1 MKTKYLLAL
10 TALAMS
16 CLSVMNVSAQNKFD
30 GFRGPNRDGLYPAE
44 TGLMKQWPTGGPQM
58 LWEDLT
64 IGKGYSCPVIVGD
77 RLYITGMT
85 EDEKQETFMAFTL
98 DGKKLYTTVYG
109 KPFTQSYPE
118 TRTTPTINNGR
129 AYVISGMGE
138 IACINCAD
146 GKILW
151 RIDGRTTYDSK
162 TGNWGTA
169 ECPLVFDNKVIYSP
183 GGSQTTIVAL
193 DKDTGKEIWKSRS
206 LNDNRNYVQPTL
218 ISYKGKKQIVGG
230 TCNYYYGVNPDNGE
244 IQWTFKDWYPQSSWE
259 NIAPNGPVFDE
270 ASGVLVFAQ
279 GYGINTTALKL
290 SDDMKNV
297 SVAWKNK
304 DLSTHHGGYVL
315 LNGVIYGSNW
325 VNNNSGNWVAVNV
338 KDGKTIFNTAWSGG
352 KGKGSTISADGMLY
366 IYDERRGFVG
376 LQQPGNEFKVVS
388 EFRITKGEGP
398 YWAHLVINNGVL
410 YVRHG
415 SALQAYKIK

>member
-1 MKTKYLLAL
+1 MTKNFL
-10 TALAMS
+10 TLIALAMS
-16 CLSVMNVSAQNKFD
+16 CLSVMSVSAQNKFD

-44 TGLMKQWPTGGPQM
+44 TGLMKQWPAEGPQM

-64 IGKGYSCPVIVGD
+64 IGKGYSSPVIVGD

-109 KPFTQSYPE
+109 KPFNQSYPE
-118 TRTTPTINNGR
+118 TRTTPTINSGK

-146 GKILW
+146 GKMLW
-151 RIDGRTTYDSK
+151 RVDGRTTYGSK

-169 ECPLVFDNKVIYSP
+169 ECPLVFGNKVIYSP

-218 ISYKGKKQIVGG
+218 ISYKGKRQIVGG
-230 TCNYYYGVNPDNGE
+230 TCNYYYGVNPENGE

-279 GYGINTTALKL
+279 GYGINATALKL

-297 SVAWKNK
+297 SVAWKNN

-315 LNGVIYGSNW
+315 LNGIIYGSNW
-325 VNNNSGNWVAVNV
+325 INNNSGNWVAVNI
-338 KDGKTIFNTAWSGG
+338 KDGKTIFNTAWKGG

-366 IYDERRGFVG
+366 FYDERRGFVG
-376 LQQPGNEFKVVS
+376 LAKPGNELNIVS

-415 SALQAYKIK
+415 SVLQAYKIK

>member
-1 MKTKYLLAL
+1 MRTKLLSM
-10 TALAMS
+10 TFFAM
-16 CLSVMNVSAQNKFD
+16 VAIGASAQNNFD

-44 TGLMKQWPTGGPQM
+44 KGLMKQWPAEGPQM
-58 LWEDLT
+58 LWENLE
-64 IGKGYSCPVIVGD
+64 IGKGYSSPVIVGD

-85 EDEKQETFMAFTL
+85 EDEKQETFMAFSL
-98 DGKKLYTTVYG
+98 DGKKLYTTAYG
-109 KPFTQSYPE
+109 KPWHSNYPE
-118 TRTTPTINNGR
+118 TRTTPTINNGK

-138 IACINCAD
+138 VVCINCAD

-151 RIDGRTTYDSK
+151 RVDGGTTYATK

-169 ECPLVFDNKVIYSP
+169 ECPLVFDNKIIYSP

-218 ISYKGKKQIVGG
+218 INYKGKKQVVGG

-279 GYGINTTALKL
+279 GYGINATALKL
-290 SDDMKNV
+290 SDDMKSV
-297 SVAWKNK
+297 SLAWKN
-304 DLSTHHGGYVL
+304 DALSTHHGGYVL

-325 VNNNSGNWVAVNV
+325 INNNSGNWVAISV
-338 KDGKTIFNTAWSGG
+338 KDGKTIFNTAWKGG

-366 IYDERRGFVG
+366 FYDERRGFVG
-376 LQQPGNEFKVVS
+376 LAQPGNELNIVS

-415 SALQAYKIK
+415 SVLQAYKIK